1 MSIKIKRKIIIFTI
15 VSIAIV
21 LLGLYFIFEHREN
34 TVNYNGAP
42 TNMRQLQQDEE
53 KFFIDNVQIS
63 SLSIQRCQMQFS
75 DKVEQGL
82 NFIVTYTLP
91 GINNAVKN
99 HKIGFQIIYPKKYAD
114 LIGSNITPV
123 AYVYPNNNNNQ
134 TMSSAFS
141 IYTPGISDHKL
152 DKLIKEQNDF
162 TIYIYIDQLKKKE
175 ITVHNN
181 ITN

>member
-1 MSIKIKRKIIIFTI
+1 MSTKIKRKIIIFTI
-15 VSIAIV
+15 VGIV
-21 LLGLYFIFEHREN
+21 IVSLALYFISAHKKN
-34 TVNYNGAP
+34 IVNYTGIS
-42 TNMRQLQQDEE
+42 TNIKQSQQDEE
-53 KFFIDNVQIS
+53 EFFINNAKINN
-63 SLSIQRCQMQFS
+63 LSIQRCQMEVS

-91 GINNAVKN
+91 RINNAIKN

-114 LIGSNITPV
+114 LIGSNMTPI
-123 AYVYPNNNNNQ
+123 AYVYPNNYNNR

-141 IYTPGISDHKL
+141 IYMPGISDDEL

>member
-1 MSIKIKRKIIIFTI
+1 MSIKIKKKTIIFTI
-15 VSIAIV
+15 VGIVIV
-21 LLGLYFIFEHREN
+21 LLGLYFIFAHKGN
-34 TVNYNGAP
+34 TVNYTTIS
-42 TNMRQLQQDEE
+42 TNMKQLQQDEE
-53 KFFIDNVQIS
+53 KYFLNNVQVS
-63 SLSIQRCQMQFS
+63 NLSIQRCQMEVS

-91 GINNAVKN
+91 GINNAIKN

-114 LIGSNITPV
+114 LIGSNMTPI

-141 IYTPGISDHKL
+141 IYMSGISDDKL
-152 DKLIKEQNDF
+152 DKLVKEQDDF

-175 ITVHNN
+175 ITVHND

>member
-1 MSIKIKRKIIIFTI
+1 MSIKIKRKIIII
-15 VSIAIV
+15 LIASIIITSLV
-21 LLGLYFIFEHREN
+21 LFFISAHKMK
-34 TVNYNGAP
+34 VNY
-42 TNMRQLQQDEE
+42 TNLSPNTLQLRQQDEE
-53 KFFIDNVQIS
+53 KFFLNNVQVS
-63 SLSIQRCQMQFS
+63 NLSIQRCQMEVS

-91 GINNAVKN
+91 KINNAIKN

-114 LIGSNITPV
+114 LIGSNMTPI

-141 IYTPGISDHKL
+141 IYMPGISDDEL

-175 ITVHNN
+175 ITVHND